1 MKIALVIAFFTL
13 AVLILKITIL
23 KGSIRQIRREFKER
37 DELNSSAKIGISF
50 RDADL
55 CGLTDDLNKTLEK
68 MRKKYNLYVQGDS
81 EVKQT
86 IGNASHDLRT
96 PLTAIIGYLELA
108 KGKMQAGEDIT
119 SYLDII
125 ENRARYMKE
134 LTDELFEFS
143 GIIGDNDRE
152 ELQTEEIEINR
163 VLEDSII
170 DYYSVLS
177 ENGIEP
183 LVEITE
189 EPVVRFLNRHAL
201 ERIFANLLN
210 NAVKYSQG
218 DLKITLAG
226 SGEITFENYAPEL
239 TEIQVQQLFDRFY
252 TVRTGRNSTG
262 LGLAIARNL
271 VTRLDGTI
279 DAKHIEKK
287 LVIRISFPKW
297 QGEC

>member
-143 GIIGDNDRE
+143 VVIGDNDRE

-279 DAKHIEKK
+279 DAKRIEKN

>member
-13 AVLILKITIL
+13 VVLILKIAIL

-143 GIIGDNDRE
+143 GVIGDNDRE

>member
-177 ENGIEP
+177 DNGIEP
-183 LVEITE
+183 VVEITE
-189 EPVVRFLNRHAL
+189 EPVVRSLNRHAL
-201 ERIFANLLN
+201 ERIFANLLS

-252 TVRTGRNSTG
+252 TLRTGRNSTG

-271 VTRLDGTI
+271 VTQLNGTI
-279 DAKHIEKK
+279 AAKRIEKN
-287 LVIRISFPKW
+287 LVIRISFPK
-297 QGEC
+297 QPGEC

>member
-183 LVEITE
+183 VVEITE

>member
-143 GIIGDNDRE
+143 GVIGDNDRE

-177 ENGIEP
+177 DNGIEP
-183 LVEITE
+183 VVEITE
-189 EPVVRFLNRHAL
+189 EPVVRSLNRHVL
-201 ERIFANLLN
+201 ERIFANLLS

-226 SGEITFENYAPEL
+226 SGEIIFENYAPEI

-271 VTRLDGTI
+271 VTQLNGTI
-279 DAKHIEKK
+279 AAKRIEKN
-287 LVIRISFPKW
+287 LVIRISFPK
-297 QGEC
+297 QPGEC

>member
-13 AVLILKITIL
+13 VVLILKIAIL

-189 EPVVRFLNRHAL
+189 EPVVRSLNRHAL
-201 ERIFANLLN
+201 ERIFANLLS

-226 SGEITFENYAPEL
+226 SGEITFENYAPEI

-271 VTRLDGTI
+271 VTQLNGTI
-279 DAKHIEKK
+279 AAKRIEKN
-287 LVIRISFPKW
+287 LVIRISFPKSP
-297 QGEC
+297 GEC

>member
-68 MRKKYNLYVQGDS
+68 MRQKYNLYVQGDG
-81 EVKQT
+81 EVKRT

-143 GIIGDNDRE
+143 GVIGDNDRE

-183 LVEITE
+183 LVDYDDTE
-189 EPVVRFLNRHAL
+189 
-201 ERIFANLLN
+201 
-210 NAVKYSQG
+210 K
-218 DLKITLAG
+218 
-226 SGEITFENYAPEL
+226 
-239 TEIQVQQLFDRFY
+239 
-252 TVRTGRNSTG
+252 
-262 LGLAIARNL
+262 
-271 VTRLDGTI
+271 
-279 DAKHIEKK
+279 
-287 LVIRISFPKW
+287 
-297 QGEC
+297 

>member
-177 ENGIEP
+177 DNGIEP
-183 LVEITE
+183 VVEITE
-189 EPVVRFLNRHAL
+189 EPVVRSLNRHAL
-201 ERIFANLLN
+201 ERIFANLLS

-226 SGEITFENYAPEL
+226 SGEIIFENYAPEI

-252 TVRTGRNSTG
+252 TLRTGRNSTG

-271 VTRLDGTI
+271 VTQLNGTI
-279 DAKHIEKK
+279 AAKRIEKN
-287 LVIRISFPKW
+287 LVIRISFPKSL
-297 QGEC
+297 GEC

>member
-183 LVEITE
+183 VVEITE
-189 EPVVRFLNRHAL
+189 EPVVRSLNRHAL
-201 ERIFANLLN
+201 ERIFANLLS

-226 SGEITFENYAPEL
+226 SGEITFENYAPEI

-252 TVRTGRNSTG
+252 TLRTGRNSTG

-271 VTRLDGTI
+271 VTQLNGTI
-279 DAKHIEKK
+279 AAKRIEKN

>member
-13 AVLILKITIL
+13 VVLILKIAIL

-177 ENGIEP
+177 DNGIEP
-183 LVEITE
+183 VVEITE
-189 EPVVRFLNRHAL
+189 EPVVRSLNRHVL
-201 ERIFANLLN
+201 ERIFANLLS

-226 SGEITFENYAPEL
+226 SGEIIFENYAPEI
-239 TEIQVQQLFDRFY
+239 TEMQVQQLFDRFY
-252 TVRTGRNSTG
+252 TLRTGRNSTG

-271 VTRLDGTI
+271 VTQLNGTI
-279 DAKHIEKK
+279 AAKRIEKN
-287 LVIRISFPKW
+287 LVIRISFPK
-297 QGEC
+297 QPGEC

>member
-201 ERIFANLLN
+201 ERIFANLLS

-218 DLKITLAG
+218 DLKITLTG
-226 SGEITFENYAPEL
+226 SGEITFENYAPKI